1 MQKKQKIGI
10 VIRQDIL
17 EKQVK
22 YSYLSIGSNLGDR
35 ISNIERAKILLFQHN
50 IFIQDFS
57 SFYET
62 PSWPDEKFPKF
73 LNIVLKI
80 KTKLSLIDLFKL
92 VKKIEKKVGRK
103 KNLKN
108 YPRVCDIDI
117 IDYKGLNLQNK
128 LNDHKI
134 VTPHPR
140 MHHRNFVIFPLF
152 EVNKSWIHPKTKA
165 NINNIVNQFSDKD
178 FSDIRIV

>member
-80 KTKLSLIDLFKL
+80 KTKLSLIDLFRL

-103 KNLKN
+103 K
-108 YPRVCDIDI
+108 I
-117 IDYKGLNLQNK
+117 
-128 LNDHKI
+128 
-134 VTPHPR
+134 
-140 MHHRNFVIFPLF
+140 
-152 EVNKSWIHPKTKA
+152 
-165 NINNIVNQFSDKD
+165 
-178 FSDIRIV
+178 